1 MCITYLKGIE
11 FRGYLISRL
20 EKDYI
25 LQLFNFGI
33 WWLQNIS
40 QVFNFAIS
48 VILRNE
54 IFIEYQFFYC

>member
-1 MCITYLKGIE
+1 MYITYLKGIE

-33 WWLQNIS
+33 W
-40 QVFNFAIS
+40 
-48 VILRNE
+48 
-54 IFIEYQFFYC
+54 